1 MLVTWSKSHVVL
13 TMETSHCKFSSSLL
27 SLVSNDLIWQP
38 HLGVKQFYGWKLL
51 AICHHTEKPCDHR
64 YCNSGD
70 KIFFICHMTS
80 PKHMFKQLCEFM
92 GRSPPWWFTTL
103 PCLVAIGLIEVE
115 SVESVYYATWP
126 QKITWLRYQVYLWVV
141 VLHGMS
147 PPCQVLWP

>member
-51 AICHHTEKPCDHR
+51 AICHHTEKPCDHS

-115 SVESVYYATWP
+115 SHVIDTSENHVIEVSSIFMSGSSSWYVTTLPSFVA
-126 QKITWLRYQVYLWVV
+126 I
-141 VLHGMS
+141 VL
-147 PPCQVLWP
+147 Q